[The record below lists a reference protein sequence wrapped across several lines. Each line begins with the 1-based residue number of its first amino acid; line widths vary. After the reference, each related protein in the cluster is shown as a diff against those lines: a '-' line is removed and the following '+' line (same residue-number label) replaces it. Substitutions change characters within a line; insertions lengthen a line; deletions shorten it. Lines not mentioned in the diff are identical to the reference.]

1 MKTNVTS
8 FKVLACMMFLVMS
21 GHVFAQLPK
30 PVLVGY
36 WHNWDMAAAP
46 YIELDQV
53 DSRYNVV
60 NVAFGIPINGTDY
73 QIGFTPS
80 EVSEPTFI
88 SQLQTL
94 QNQGRK
100 VLLSIGGASDPVKLD
115 NVSERDIFVSSVNDL
130 IDNFGFDGIDIDFEG
145 SSLTVSGGT
154 IANPVDAPVIN
165 LINGIKTIMHNYHV
179 DHNKKLLLTF
189 APETAFV
196 QGGQSAWGSIWGAY
210 LPVIHALRDSLDL
223 LHVQLYNSGSMYGID
238 GNIYSQGT
246 ADFIVAMTEAVIQGF
261 NVDRWN
267 NQAGPFVGLPEGK
280 IAVGLPAC
288 PNAAG
293 GGFTNTA
300 TVAAALK
307 YLLGS
312 GPKPGSYT
320 LYKSGGYP
328 NLGGM
333 MTWSVN
339 WDNVSTCNNSPGE
352 FADNF
357 ESIFLNSLPVEL
369 LSFNA
374 KLRNDRVLLEWLTA
388 SEINNEYF
396 AIERSAD
403 AINWEVLDYVPGEQ
417 NSQTIKTY
425 VYTDQNPLLNQSYYR
440 LQQKD
445 KNGKITYSAVVRVEN
460 AKQGS
465 YYVYPNPAKDHIII
479 NHDSLS
485 DNSDIFIYN
494 NIGQLILQSK
504 IGNQEEL
511 DISDF
516 HPGMYYLVMMD
527 SNNNLSNHKIAFV
540 KAE

>member
-1 MKTNVTS
+1 MMLLEMS
-8 FKVLACMMFLVMS
+8 AKVS
-21 GHVFAQLPK
+21 AQIPK
-30 PVLVGY
+30 PALVGY
-36 WHNWDMAAAP
+36 WHNWDDAAAP

-73 QIGFTPS
+73 KIGFTPS
-80 EVSEPTFI
+80 EVTEATFI
-88 SQLQTL
+88 AQLQTL
-94 QNQGRK
+94 QSQGRK

-115 NVSERDIFVSSVNDL
+115 NASERDIFVSSVNDL
-130 IDNFGFDGIDIDFEG
+130 IDNYGFDGIDIDFEG

-165 LINGIKTIMHNYHV
+165 LINGIKSIMHNYHV

-196 QGGQSAWGSIWGAY
+196 QGGQSAWGNIWGAY

-238 GNIYSQGT
+238 GNIYTQGT

-261 NVDRWN
+261 DVDRWTKI
-267 NQAGPFVGLPEGK
+267 AGKFIGLPEGK

-320 LYKSGGYP
+320 LFKSGGYP
-328 NLGGM
+328 NLAGM

-339 WDNVSTCNNSPGE
+339 WDNVSTCNSSLGE

-374 KLRNDRVLLEWLTA
+374 RLNHDQVLLQWQTA
-388 SEINNEYF
+388 SEINNDYF
-396 AIERSAD
+396 AIERSDD
-403 AINWEVLDYVPGEQ
+403 AIHWEILAYIPGEQ
-417 NSQTIKTY
+417 NSHTTKTY
-425 VYTDQNPLLNQSYYR
+425 HYTDPNPLINQSYYR

-445 KNGKITYSAVVRVEN
+445 INGKYSHSGIVRIDN

-465 YYVYPNPAKDHIII
+465 SYVYPNPAKDHIFLH
-479 NHDSLS
+479 HDCQGE
-485 DNSDIFIYN
+485 NPDIFLYN
-494 NIGQLILQSK
+494 SMGQLILQSNIANNEK
-504 IGNQEEL
+504 L
-511 DISDF
+511 DISNIQ
-516 HPGMYYLVMMD
+516 PGIYYLLILD
-527 SNNNLSNHKIAFV
+527 SDSLGSNHKVAFV
-540 KAE
+540 KTE